1 MHKENPLSVC
11 TAGDSF
17 INQIKLLLLENSN
30 LVFQFCS
37 DKVTVQAG
45 DVADRD
51 VLRTFSLT
59 STSVCTVTKSQFVH
73 L

>member
-1 MHKENPLSVC
+1 MFNQSNFWGALHTPQ
-11 TAGDSF
+11 GIF

-45 DVADRD
+45 DVADRED
-51 VLRTFSLT
+51 RK
-59 STSVCTVTKSQFVH
+59 SVV
-73 L
+73 